1 MQRLDNF
8 WLVDQASHFFALT
21 LNWGIVHQEKT
32 TMDLQTI
39 KERIAAVQSKRDY
52 LLSLLEQPNLGTL
65 RVDVNQ
71 ALEELDDLIDEYKRT
86 IPEMGNN

>member
-1 MQRLDNF
+1 
-8 WLVDQASHFFALT
+8 
-21 LNWGIVHQEKT
+21 
-32 TMDLQTI
+32 MDLQTI

-71 ALEELDDLIDEYKRT
+71 ALEELDELIDEFRRT
-86 IPEMGNN
+86 IPVE

>member
-1 MQRLDNF
+1 M
-8 WLVDQASHFFALT
+8 
-21 LNWGIVHQEKT
+21 K

-39 KERIAAVQSKRDY
+39 KERIAVVQNKRDY

-71 ALEELDDLIDEYKRT
+71 ALEELDDLIDESQRN
-86 IPEMGNN
+86 IPETGTN